1 MRESKLLSFSAVALL
16 VLVGGLSGCGN
27 QPKEEPLAQAGASVQ
42 ATVITVEKSSLSV
55 VATSPG
61 NVIAQQ
67 QAMISSRLMGFLREI
82 NVQEGQHVVAGQKL
96 FAVDPTDIQGQ
107 MAMAH
112 AGLSQA
118 EAALGDAK
126 NDYERFGALYKDEAI
141 PKMQWDKIRL
151 QYQMTQQQVS
161 MARAGYD
168 TAAAQMRYATVT
180 APFAGVITQ
189 KMSNAGAMAAPGQP
203 VLMLENTDRLQ
214 VQTSVS
220 GDIFSQLKLG
230 SAVLIQ
236 AEGQG
241 ADISG
246 KVANLVP
253 SADPVTHSHL
263 VKIDLPQGNKL
274 RSGSFVQV
282 AFALGQREG
291 IRVPVAAVLT
301 RAGISGVFVVN
312 PQGVA
317 NYRMVRTGATN
328 AGQVEIL
335 AGLNPGERVVT
346 GSASALQNGDK
357 IVGQAAKQGNG
368 NG

>member
-1 MRESKLLSFSAVALL
+1 MVNQFKSLNVLAVA
-16 VLVGGLSGCGN
+16 VLALSAALSGCSDKA
-27 QPKEEPLAQAGASVQ
+27 KEQTLVPVGASVQ
-42 ATVITVEKSSLSV
+42 ATTITVEKATLPI

-107 MAMAH
+107 MAMAR

-118 EAALGDAK
+118 EAALVDAN
-126 NDYERFGALYKDEAI
+126 NDYERFGTLYKEEAI

-151 QYQMTQQQVS
+151 QHQMTQQQVS
-161 MARAGYD
+161 MARAGFD
-168 TAAAQMRYATVT
+168 TAAAQMKYATVT
-180 APFAGVITQ
+180 APFAGIITQ
-189 KMSNAGAMAAPGQP
+189 KMANAGAMAAPGQP

-214 VQTSVS
+214 VQTSVAR
-220 GDIFSQLKLG
+220 DIFAQLKVG
-230 SAVLIQ
+230 TVVAIR
-236 AEGQG
+236 ADGQS
-241 ADISG
+241 ADIVG

-263 VKIDLPQGNKL
+263 VKIDLPQGHSL

-282 AFALGQREG
+282 AFALGERDG
-291 IRVPVAAVLT
+291 IRVPASAILT
-301 RAGISGVFVVN
+301 RAGIAGVFVVDA
-312 PQGVA
+312 QGVA
-317 NYRMVRTGATN
+317 KYRMVRTGASS
-328 AGQVEIL
+328 GGKIEIL

-346 GSASALQNGDK
+346 SSVTALQNGDK
-357 IVGQAAKQGNG
+357 VVNQGNG